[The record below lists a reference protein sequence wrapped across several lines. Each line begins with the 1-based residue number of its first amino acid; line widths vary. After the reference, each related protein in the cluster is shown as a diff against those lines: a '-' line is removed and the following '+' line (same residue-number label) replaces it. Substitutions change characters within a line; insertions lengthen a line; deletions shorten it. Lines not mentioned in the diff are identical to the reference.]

1 LDEQGALFQQTIA
14 VDSPRFLMR
23 QQRRFLNSLQQLRNL
38 VLDTPS
44 DLLLE
49 PEFHQ
54 LSIDRDGLYYTEQRR
69 VPLVDGDDYLELTMI
84 GDCSMTRREPVSLIC
99 GDKEFTRL
107 EYGADLY
114 AATFEYIHGIRNSD
128 ERYPIY
134 LTSIRLSGMKPIQT
148 LSTVDLLNMKKH
160 VEERLNSQQG

>member
-1 LDEQGALFQQTIA
+1 LFQQSIA

-38 VLDTPS
+38 VLDSPS

-49 PEFHQ
+49 PEFYQ
-54 LSIDRDGLYYTEQRR
+54 LSADNEGQYYAEHRR
-69 VPLVDGDDYLELTMI
+69 VPLLDNDDYLELTMI
-84 GDCSMTRREPVSLIC
+84 GDSGLTRREPVSLIC

-107 EYGADLY
+107 EYGDELY
-114 AATFEYIHGIRNSD
+114 AAIVQYIHGIRDSD
-128 ERYPIY
+128 EGYPIY
-134 LTSIRLSGMKPIQT
+134 LTSIRLSGMEPIQT

-160 VEERLNSQQG
+160 VERRLNSEAM